1 MQVPWMMFVHSLV
14 YVCTQPR
21 LPHDFQ
27 IVLIDFSCA
36 SVILVS
42 APMVEWLAYSFTSFC
57 SAVGFSAGH
66 TASGNLSGIIRDWS
80 FLDEAWHAEGLE
92 GEGSN
97 SSALTAP
104 Y

>member
-1 MQVPWMMFVHSLV
+1 MQVPWIMFVHSHV

-21 LPHDFQ
+21 LLHDIR
-27 IVLIDFSCA
+27 IVLIVSSCA
-36 SVILVS
+36 SLIHMA
-42 APMVEWLAYSFTSFC
+42 APMVEWLAYSFSSFC
-57 SAVGFSAGH
+57 SAVRFSAGH

-97 SSALTAP
+97 MRH
-104 Y
+104 